1 MWDDLNWHE
10 KEDRPMKKP
19 RYTPG
24 QVAFDLRQPEE
35 SAAAAVCRNMGISEQ
50 TFHLW
55 NKRFRGI
62 GGGRKEEAVAPGGEE
77 PEAEAIGN
85 RP

>member
-10 KEDRPMKKP
+10 KEDRPLKKP

-35 SAAAAVCRNMGISEQ
+35 SAAAAVCPNMGVSEQ
-50 TFHLW
+50 TFNLL

-62 GGGRKEEAVAPGGEE
+62 GGGRMEKAAALGEE